1 MLTGVDKSILIELH
15 DVGNLS
21 PSILADRTGHHPKSI
36 SKRLS
41 VLEDEELVENLGGV
55 WALTVSGTR
64 TAQGLLRDQDGR
76 GSGQE

>member
-1 MLTGVDKSILIELH
+1 MFTGVDESIITELH

-41 VLEDEELVENLGGV
+41 VLEDDGFVENLGGV
-55 WALTVSGTR
+55 WALTISGTR
-64 TAQGLLRDQDGR
+64 AAQSLKR
-76 GSGQE
+76 GGGQGQA